1 MLIKLTGSKS
11 EKPVLVDVDAIIL
24 AEEDTDAF
32 MNGKPYTRLQLAVEG
47 KALGVG
53 VEETVDKI
61 LEKIEDQQEG
71 FFDE

>member
-11 EKPVLVDVDAIIL
+11 QKPVLVDTSAIIL

-32 MNGKPYTRLQLAVEG
+32 MNGKAYTRLQLAVEG
-47 KALGVG
+47 KTLGVG
-53 VEETVDKI
+53 VEETVEEI

-71 FFDE
+71 FFNE

>member
-11 EKPVLVDVDAIIL
+11 EKPVLVDTSAIIL

-32 MNGKPYTRLQLAVEG
+32 LNGKAYTRLQLAYEG

-53 VEETVDKI
+53 VEETVDEI
-61 LEKIEDQQEG
+61 LEKIEDAEGG

>member
-11 EKPVLVDVDAIIL
+11 EKPVLVDTSAIIL

-32 MNGKPYTRLQLAVEG
+32 MNGKPYTRLQLACEG
-47 KALGVG
+47 KALGLG
-53 VEETVDKI
+53 VEETVDEI